1 MLVVVSLL
9 HVDVIV
15 RVVDCIVAGSL
26 EYCLGQDPIAFGI
39 PASRNVPSPAGF
51 RVCKYMHTDV
61 HIRVLCQ
68 NPCGTG
74 VHTHTQNFETYIYI
88 YIYICIIYLCA
99 FVYIHIF
106 TGITHVYDCVCVRA

>member
-51 RVCKYMHTDV
+51 RVCKYVHTDV
-61 HIRVLCQ
+61 HIRVLCHHHEEQ
-68 NPCGTG
+68 VYTPILKISK
-74 VHTHTQNFETYIYI
+74 HIYI
-88 YIYICIIYLCA
+88 YMYNISMCSCIYSYFYRYNARIRL
-99 FVYIHIF
+99 
-106 TGITHVYDCVCVRA
+106 CVCVRA